1 MADESNA
8 THEIKQHTQTFNGFV
23 SMMTWGTVAC
33 FAVGALVV
41 VLIAK

>member
-1 MADESNA
+1 MADDNNA
-8 THEIKQHTQTFNGFV
+8 THEIKQHAQTFAGFV

-41 VLIAK
+41 FLIAK